1 MSRRVIGAFVALSV
15 VAGGFAL
22 TSGGGSAETYTIT
35 ADVTQAPSLFENG
48 RVMVRG
54 VKVGTITNVEPRAEG
69 VRVTMT
75 IDTRVKL
82 PDDAHLSVIPITVI
96 ADRYVQIEPAY
107 TSGATMADGDHIA
120 LENTTIPAE
129 LDDVLEQLKG
139 LLAALEPRAGNKGPL
154 AKLIDSLDVALA
166 GRSEELGGTIEGGAA
181 VLGNLAANEAQ
192 ITGLIS
198 NLDKVFIALAD
209 RSSEIGLINER
220 LALVTEALVGDQE
233 HLEGTLENIAFL
245 SSQAAGLVSESGD
258 DLGTSFGRLE
268 RVLGAVLE
276 HEDSL
281 AEGMRWT
288 NVIAQALGG
297 TDASGRGLYAY
308 SGRQDS
314 ATGPR
319 AMYNYRIDT
328 RDTIA
333 CERLGLFA
341 FRYKRITPGWG
352 LEEILDAALDHIAAS
367 YQDDLEYL
375 VRELLVLCADPADLV
390 GGAEPAGMD
399 ATARAIIDAIGARI
413 GPKRLARFLE
423 ESGGAR

>member
-1 MSRRVIGAFVALSV
+1 MIGRLISGLVALAL
-15 VAGGFAL
+15 VAGGVVL
-22 TSGGGSAETYTIT
+22 TMGSEPATYTIT
-35 ADVTQAPSLFENG
+35 ADVAQAPSLFENG

-54 VKVGTITNVEPRAEG
+54 VKVGTISGVEPRQDG
-69 VRVTMT
+69 VRLTMT
-75 IDTRVKL
+75 IDEDVKL
-82 PDDAHLSVIPITVI
+82 PADAALSVIPITVI

-107 TSGATMADGDHIA
+107 TDGPVMADGDHID
-120 LENTTIPAE
+120 LEDTTIPAE

-154 AKLIDSLDVALA
+154 ARLIDSLDVALA
-166 GRSEELGGTIEGGAA
+166 GRSEQLGGTIEGGAA
-181 VLGNLAANEAQ
+181 VLSNLAANEAQ

-198 NLDKVFIALAD
+198 NLDRVFIALAD

-220 LALVTEALVGDQE
+220 LALVTESLVGDQE

-245 SSQAAGLVSESGD
+245 SSEAADLVSESGN
-258 DLGTSFGRLE
+258 DLGDAFGRLE
-268 RVLGAVLE
+268 TVLNAVLD

-281 AEGMRWT
+281 AKGMQWT

-333 CERLGLFA
+333 CERLELFA
-341 FRYKRITPGWG
+341 YRYKIVTPGWG
-352 LEEILDAALDHIAAS
+352 LEEILDAALDHIAVS
-367 YQDDLEYL
+367 YRDDLEYL
-375 VRELLVLCADPADLV
+375 VEELLVLCADPDDLV
-390 GGAEPAGMD
+390 PAPE
-399 ATARAIIDAIGARI
+399 AARALVDEIAERI
-413 GPKRLARFLE
+413 GPKRLAHLLE
-423 ESGGAR
+423 RSAATGGTR

>member
-1 MSRRVIGAFVALSV
+1 MIGRLIGGLVVLSLI
-15 VAGGFAL
+15 AGGFVL
-22 TSGGGSAETYTIT
+22 TMGRDPATYTIT
-35 ADVTQAPSLFENG
+35 ADVVQAPSLFENG

-54 VKVGTITNVEPRAEG
+54 VRVGTITGVEPRRDG
-69 VRVTMT
+69 VRLTMA
-75 IDTRVKL
+75 IDEEVKL
-82 PDDAHLSVIPITVI
+82 PADAALSVIPITVI

-107 TSGATMADGDHIA
+107 TNGPIMADGDHIA
-120 LENTTIPAE
+120 LEDTTIPAE

-154 AKLIDSLDVALA
+154 AKLIESLDVALA
-166 GRSEELGGTIEGGAA
+166 GRAEQLGGTIEGGAA

-198 NLDKVFIALAD
+198 NLDRVFIALAD
-209 RSSEIGLINER
+209 RSSEIGLLNER
-220 LALVTEALVGDQE
+220 LALVTESLVGDQE

-245 SSQAAGLVSESGD
+245 SSEAADLVSESGD
-258 DLGTSFGRLE
+258 DLGKAFGRLE
-268 RVLGAVLE
+268 TVLGAVLK

-281 AEGMRWT
+281 AQGMRWT

-297 TDASGRGLYAY
+297 TDVSGRGIYAY

-333 CERLGLFA
+333 CERLELFA
-341 FRYKRITPGWG
+341 HRYKLVTPGWG
-352 LEEILDAALDHIAAS
+352 LEEILDAALDHIAES
-367 YQDDLEYL
+367 YRDDLEYL
-375 VRELLVLCADPADLV
+375 VRDLLVLCADPDDLV
-390 GGAEPAGMD
+390 GQAE
-399 ATARAIIDAIGARI
+399 TARLLVEEIAEKV
-413 GPKRLARFLE
+413 GPKRFAHLLERSAAR
-423 ESGGAR
+423 GGSR

>member
-1 MSRRVIGAFVALSV
+1 MIGRLIGGLVALAL
-15 VAGGFAL
+15 VAGGVVL
-22 TSGGGSAETYTIT
+22 TMGGDPATYTIT
-35 ADVTQAPSLFENG
+35 ADVSQAPSLFENG

-54 VKVGTITNVEPRAEG
+54 VKVGTISGVEPRRDG
-69 VRVTMT
+69 VRLTLA
-75 IDTRVKL
+75 IDDGVKL
-82 PDDAHLSVIPITVI
+82 PADATLSVIPITVI

-107 TSGATMADGDHIA
+107 TDGPVMADGDHID
-120 LENTTIPAE
+120 LEDTTIPAE

-166 GRSEELGGTIEGGAA
+166 GRSEQLGGTIEGGAA

-192 ITGLIS
+192 ITNLIS
-198 NLDKVFIALAD
+198 NLDRVFVALAD

-220 LALVTEALVGDQE
+220 LALVTESLVGDQE

-245 SSQAAGLVSESGD
+245 SSEAADLVSESGD
-258 DLGTSFGRLE
+258 DLGNAFGRLE
-268 RVLGAVLE
+268 TVLKVVLA

-281 AEGMRWT
+281 AKGMQWT

-314 ATGPR
+314 VTGPR

-333 CERLGLFA
+333 CERLELFA
-341 FRYKRITPGWG
+341 RRYKIFTPGWG
-352 LEEILDAALDHIAAS
+352 LEEILDAAMDHIAVS
-367 YQDDLEYL
+367 YRDDLEYL
-375 VRELLVLCADPADLV
+375 VEELLVLCADPEDLV
-390 GGAEPAGMD
+390 SGTQA
-399 ATARAIIDAIGARI
+399 ARTLVDEIAARI
-413 GPKRLARFLE
+413 GPKRLAHLLE
-423 ESGGAR
+423 RSAATGASR

>member
-1 MSRRVIGAFVALSV
+1 
-15 VAGGFAL
+15 
-22 TSGGGSAETYTIT
+22 
-35 ADVTQAPSLFENG
+35 LFENG

-54 VKVGTITNVEPRAEG
+54 VEVGVISDVDPRPEG

-75 IDTRVKL
+75 IDQTVPL
-82 PDDAHLSVIPITVI
+82 PADAHLSVIPITVI
-96 ADRYVQIEPAY
+96 ADRYVQLEPAY
-107 TSGATMADGDHIA
+107 TSGPKMEDGDHIA
-120 LENTTIPAE
+120 LEDTTIPAE

-166 GRSEELGGTIEGGAA
+166 GRSSQLAGTIEGGAA
-181 VLGNLAANEAQ
+181 VLGNLASNEAQ

-198 NLDKVFIALAD
+198 NLDKVFLALAD

-220 LALVTEALVGDQE
+220 LALVTEALMGDQD

-245 SSQAAGLVSESGD
+245 SSEAADLVSESGD

-281 AEGMRWT
+281 AAGMRWT

-297 TDASGRGLYAY
+297 TDASGKGLYAY
-308 SGRQDS
+308 SGRQGPEN
-314 ATGPR
+314 GPR

-333 CERLGLFA
+333 CERLELFA
-341 FRYKRITPGWG
+341 YRYKIVTPGWG
-352 LEEILDAALDHIAAS
+352 LAEILDAALDHIAES
-367 YQDDLEYL
+367 YRDDLEYL
-375 VRELLVLCADPADLV
+375 VEELLVLCADPADLV
-390 GGAEPAGMD
+390 SVNQ
-399 ATARAIIDAIGARI
+399 TASDLVDAIGARV

-423 ESGGAR
+423 ASSFGGGDR

>member
-1 MSRRVIGAFVALSV
+1 MMSRLVGGLLVLSLI
-15 VAGGFAL
+15 AGGVVL
-22 TSGGGSAETYTIT
+22 TTGNEPATYTIT
-35 ADVTQAPSLFENG
+35 ADVDQAPSLFENG

-54 VKVGTITNVEPRAEG
+54 VRVGTISGVEPRPGGVRLTMAIDEG
-69 VRVTMT
+69 VN
-75 IDTRVKL
+75 L
-82 PDDAHLSVIPITVI
+82 PADAHLNVIPITVI
-96 ADRYVQIEPAY
+96 ADRYIQIEPAY
-107 TSGATMADGDHIA
+107 TDGATMSDGDHIA
-120 LENTTIPAE
+120 LEETTIPAE

-139 LLAALEPRAGNKGPL
+139 LLAALEPRAGNRGPL
-154 AKLIDSLDVALA
+154 AKLIDALDVALS
-166 GRSEELGGTIEGGAA
+166 GRSEQLGGTIKGGAA

-198 NLDKVFIALAD
+198 NLDRVFLALAD

-233 HLEGTLENIAFL
+233 NLEGTLENIALL
-245 SSQAAGLVSESGD
+245 SSEAADLVSRSGD
-258 DLGTSFGRLE
+258 ELGVAFGRLE
-268 RVLGAVLE
+268 TVLGAVLE

-281 AEGMRWT
+281 AKGMQWT

-333 CERLGLFA
+333 CERLELFA
-341 FRYKRITPGWG
+341 RRYKIITPGWG
-352 LEEILDAALDHIAAS
+352 LQEILHAAMDHIAEP
-367 YQDDLEYL
+367 YRDDLEYL
-375 VRELLVLCADPADLV
+375 VEDLLILCADPEDLATPEAAAGSLV
-390 GGAEPAGMD
+390 EQIAEE
-399 ATARAIIDAIGARI
+399 I
-413 GPKRLARFLE
+413 GPKRLARLLDR
-423 ESGGAR
+423 SAPPGGSR

>member
-1 MSRRVIGAFVALSV
+1 
-15 VAGGFAL
+15 
-22 TSGGGSAETYTIT
+22 
-35 ADVTQAPSLFENG
+35 LFENG

-54 VKVGTITNVEPRAEG
+54 VKVGAISEVEPRPDG
-69 VRVTMT
+69 VRLTMT
-75 IDTRVKL
+75 IDKTVKL
-82 PDDAHLSVIPITVI
+82 PADAHLAVIPITVI
-96 ADRYVQIEPAY
+96 ADRYVQLEPAY
-107 TSGATMADGDHIA
+107 TEGPTMENGDHIA
-120 LENTTIPAE
+120 LEDTTIPAE

-166 GRSEELGGTIEGGAA
+166 GRSGQLAGTIEGGAA
-181 VLGNLAANEAQ
+181 VLGNLASNEAQ

-198 NLDKVFIALAD
+198 NLDKVFVALAD

-220 LALVTEALVGDQE
+220 LAQVTQALLGDQE

-245 SSQAAGLVSESGD
+245 SSEAADLVSESGD

-281 AEGMRWT
+281 AAGMRWT

-297 TDASGRGLYAY
+297 TDASGKGLYAY
-308 SGRQDS
+308 SGRQ
-314 ATGPR
+314 GPENGPS

-333 CERLGLFA
+333 CERLELFA

-352 LEEILDAALDHIAAS
+352 LAEILDAALDHIAAS
-367 YQDDLEYL
+367 YQNDLEYL
-375 VRELLVLCADPADLV
+375 VEELLVLCADPADLV
-390 GGAEPAGMD
+390 SVNE
-399 ATARAIIDAIGARI
+399 TARDLVEAIGARV

-423 ESGGAR
+423 DSSVGGGDR